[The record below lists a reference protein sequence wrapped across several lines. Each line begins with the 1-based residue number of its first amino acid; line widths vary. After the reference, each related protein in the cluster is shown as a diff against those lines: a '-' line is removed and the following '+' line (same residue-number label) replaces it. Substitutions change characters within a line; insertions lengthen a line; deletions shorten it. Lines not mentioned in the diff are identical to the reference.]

1 MVVVVV
7 VAILFLSRRMCVFIL
22 QRISMDSGGGLDAAN
37 REDDAVDESSDASGS
52 GSGGD
57 DGSGQSEADERSNS
71 SEEGDGDEMENRNLR
86 GDEDVED
93 GAYDGDFKEVVVREP
108 TILLSCLG
116 VGFSNVNRK
125 VT

>member
-1 MVVVVV
+1 
-7 VAILFLSRRMCVFIL
+7 
-22 QRISMDSGGGLDAAN
+22 MDSGGGLEAAN
-37 REDDAVDESSDASGS
+37 REDDAADESSDASGAS
-52 GSGGD
+52 GD
-57 DGSGQSEADERSNS
+57 DGSGRSEADERSNS

>member
-1 MVVVVV
+1 MVVVVVV
-7 VAILFLSRRMCVFIL
+7 VAILFLSRRICVFIL
-22 QRISMDSGGGLDAAN
+22 QRISMDSGGGLEVMN

-52 GSGGD
+52 VSD

-86 GDEDVED
+86 EDEDVED
-93 GAYDGDFKEVVVREP
+93 GAYDGDFKEVVFREP